1 MAQVNKALGTDKKG
15 RTRHGQ
21 TLKVESSLAKAIRFA
36 NNQNCDTVI
45 S

>member
-1 MAQVNKALGTDKKG
+1 MAQVNKALKTDKKG
-15 RTRHGQ
+15 RVKHGQ
-21 TLKVESSLAKAIRFA
+21 TLKVESSLAKAIKFA